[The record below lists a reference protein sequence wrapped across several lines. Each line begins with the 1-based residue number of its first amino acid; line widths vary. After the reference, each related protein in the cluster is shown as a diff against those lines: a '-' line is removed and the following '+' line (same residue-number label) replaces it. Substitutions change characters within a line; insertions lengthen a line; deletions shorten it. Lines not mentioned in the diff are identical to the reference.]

1 MQVLRRDIIFFSY
14 PQCQYT
20 LHTILLCFVGLA
32 DSTIQA
38 CVCTYVTGIIVGAL
52 SIDLLHRAQ
61 LLIHHLS
68 LGGIASGS
76 LSVEDMLQSGGLDI
90 SFSPELSV
98 FGLLLTHTHSLTG
111 TPEVPDLSL
120 TMYLSQ
126 LECSMQ
132 VWAVR

>member
-1 MQVLRRDIIFFSY
+1 MSPELLSVLSLLTCSTGLSYSFII
-14 PQCQYT
+14 
-20 LHTILLCFVGLA
+20 
-32 DSTIQA
+32 
-38 CVCTYVTGIIVGAL
+38 
-52 SIDLLHRAQ
+52 
-61 LLIHHLS
+61 LS